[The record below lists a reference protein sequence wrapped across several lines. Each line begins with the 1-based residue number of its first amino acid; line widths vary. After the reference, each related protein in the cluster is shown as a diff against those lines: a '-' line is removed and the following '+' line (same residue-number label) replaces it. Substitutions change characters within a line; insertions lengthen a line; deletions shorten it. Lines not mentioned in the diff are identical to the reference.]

1 MRDFPSML
9 GFRLRTGWQ
18 NHHGNESADPL
29 RTYVPATGADVV
41 EIVSQAEN
49 DGVTVRAV
57 GSGHSWSDVARPG
70 GYLVRPD
77 GMRTA
82 LELDAEL
89 LRWSVERLQTLAR
102 VEAGMRIRELNQH
115 LAGRGQA
122 LINMGGYDGQTV
134 AGVVSTSTHG
144 SGKELG
150 PLNDAVRSIDLVA
163 ARGVVYRIE
172 GREGPTDARAW
183 RARYPEPA
191 HRLVQDDEV
200 FAAAVVGM
208 GCLGVICSFILEVRP
223 AYLLTERRTKTTWER
238 ERTRIA
244 EGLAG
249 HRHYEL
255 LLTPYADADGE
266 HPCMVTTRHPHSG
279 RRPPWWSSRSR
290 RNLFAE
296 TVSRLPVAGLAMKAF
311 ARFLPSRIPAALEW
325 TLNRLVDDEFTGPS
339 HRVLNIGAANALP
352 ARSME
357 IGVPVDAAGTHV
369 EAMARVIRVA
379 AEFRARGD
387 IFQTAPISLRFVKL
401 SPALLS
407 MMHGRETAMMIEL
420 ILVDGTYG
428 GAELLAAYEDA
439 LRPLGG
445 RPHWGQVNH
454 LTRAEIE
461 RLYPDFTAWLAVHA
475 ELNATGV
482 FDSPFSHR
490 VGIASRAAP

>member
-1 MRDFPSML
+1 ML
-9 GFRLRTGWQ
+9 GFRRRTRWQ
-18 NHHGNESADPL
+18 NHRGNESANPL
-29 RTYVPATGADVV
+29 RTYTPASVADVMT
-41 EIVSQAEN
+41 IVRRAEA
-49 DGVTVRAV
+49 DGVTARAV

-70 GYLVRPD
+70 GYLLRPK
-77 GMRTA
+77 GMHAPLA
-82 LELDAEL
+82 LEAEL
-89 LRWSVERLQTLAR
+89 LHWSDEQLQTLVR
-102 VEAGMRIRELNQH
+102 VEAGMRISELNDH
-115 LAGRGQA
+115 LAGNGQA

-134 AGVVSTSTHG
+134 AGVISTSTHG

-163 ARGVVYRIE
+163 AGGVLYRVERGD
-172 GREGPTDARAW
+172 GPTDAGAW
-183 RARYPEPA
+183 RARYPEPD
-191 HRLVQDDEV
+191 HRLVQDDEF

-208 GCLGVICSFILEVRP
+208 GCLGVICSVILEVRP
-223 AYLLTERRTKTTWER
+223 AYILTERRTETTWEQ
-238 ERTRIA
+238 ERGRIA

-255 LLTPYADADGE
+255 LLTPYARADGE
-266 HPCMVTTRHPHSG
+266 HLCMVTTRHPHPG
-279 RRPPWWSSRSR
+279 PRPPWWSCRAR

-296 TVSRLPVAGLAMKAF
+296 IVSGIPGVGLAMKAL
-311 ARFLPSRIPAALEW
+311 ATLLPSAIPAALEW

-339 HRVLNIGAANALP
+339 YRVLNIGAANVLP

-357 IGVPVDAAGTHV
+357 VGVPVDAAGTHIEAV
-369 EAMARVIRVA
+369 ERVIRVA
-379 AEFRARGD
+379 GEFRALGNV
-387 IFQTAPISLRFVKL
+387 FHTAPIALRFVKR

-407 MMHGRETAMMIEL
+407 MMHGRETTMMIEL
-420 ILVDGTYG
+420 ILLDGTYG
-428 GAELLAAYEDA
+428 GPELLAAYEDA

-461 RLYPDFTAWLAVHA
+461 GLYPDLTAWLEVHA

-490 VGIASRAAP
+490 VGIASRAT